1 MKRAFTPREL
11 ADAIG
16 VSESSLRRWID
27 SGAIQTARTLG
38 GHRRI
43 SMAEAVRFIR
53 HSHSTVVRPEL
64 LGLAEV
70 SQFRSDSG
78 SSPDQSEL
86 LFEALRAGDATRAG
100 SLLMSLYL
108 AGQSVAALCDGP
120 LRAAMHRI
128 GELWEHDK
136 RGILIEH
143 RATDICLCIVNQLR
157 GTFPVDRV
165 EGPVALGG
173 AIEGDPYMLP
183 SLMVAAVLG
192 EAGFHEI
199 NYGANT
205 PVELLAEA
213 ATDEKATIVWVSISH
228 VADAGELDRQ
238 VTMLASRL
246 SRNGVPLLLGGR
258 AAPRSV
264 AVNRPNVHCAGSMAE
279 VAAFAKGLLA
289 NRAKPE
295 SGDIS
300 R

>member
-43 SMAEAVRFIR
+43 SVAEAVRFIR

-70 SQFRSDSG
+70 GRLRSDSG
-78 SSPDQSEL
+78 SSLDQSEL

-143 RATDICLCIVNQLR
+143 RATDICLQMVNQLR

-199 NYGANT
+199 NYGGNT
-205 PVELLAEA
+205 PAELLAEA
-213 ATDEKATIVWVSISH
+213 ATDEKAAIVWVSISH
-228 VADAGELDRQ
+228 VADAGELDRK
-238 VTMLASRL
+238 VTMLASCL

-258 AAPRSV
+258 AVPRSL
-264 AVNRPNVHCAGSMAE
+264 AVDRPNVHYASSMAE

-295 SGDIS
+295 SGDIP